1 MPGGQKREE
10 QPRLLFM
17 YLFIYLLHLLIKKV
31 LGLQTILFVPPP
43 TLQPI
48 SLSSKSMAG
57 IHEKGRRNLKSRYL
71 RHELLLD
78 GAEAQSIMGEMPI
91 CAAKLEL
98 ISWHIAPIVR
108 QKTQVLRVGP

>member
-31 LGLQTILFVPPP
+31 LGLQTILSVPPT
-43 TLQPI
+43 TLQPT

-57 IHEKGRRNLKSRYL
+57 IHEKGRKNLKSRYL
-71 RHELLLD
+71 RHELLLE
-78 GAEAQSIMGEMPI
+78 GAETQGIMGEMPI

-98 ISWHIAPIVR
+98 ISCVV
-108 QKTQVLRVGP
+108 KRVCHM